1 MDDLKMLL
9 LALQG
14 QVADLQGQMKALRA
28 SDRRQWQ
35 RLRLQHRLSL
45 IFLGLMGLGAVLLF
59 GGLEAD
65 DKALLERVATGVL
78 ATAIAGLVGVNLKEF
93 DPSDGDE
100 DGEN

>member
-1 MDDLKMLL
+1 MDDLKTLL
-9 LALQG
+9 LTVQAQI
-14 QVADLQGQMKALRA
+14 ADLQGQMKALRA

-65 DKALLERVATGVL
+65 DRAMLERLATGVL
-78 ATAIAGLVGVNLKEF
+78 ATAIAGLVGVNLKDF
-93 DPSDGDE
+93 DPGGDFE
-100 DGEN
+100 DEN